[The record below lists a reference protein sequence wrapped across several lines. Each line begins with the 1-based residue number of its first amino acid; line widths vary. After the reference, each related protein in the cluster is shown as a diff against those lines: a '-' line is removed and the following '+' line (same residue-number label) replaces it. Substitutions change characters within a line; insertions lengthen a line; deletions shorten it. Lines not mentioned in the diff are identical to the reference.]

1 MNRAPKNKKPLN
13 TTLRMTA
20 RISLPLGF
28 AGVLVSMAA
37 TPALASSSLSVT
49 QGGSSV
55 AGQTVSS
62 SSGVTASGSDSAP
75 DATGLSAKRTLTLTV
90 TPPGG
95 SAANLAS
102 PKSVA
107 SNQAGSI
114 SGTFDPTCPSWS
126 SSPCTQAANGDY
138 VFRFSDGS
146 STQTSTVTLAIAPSA
161 VTGFS
166 GTASGTVATFSWTAN
181 SDNVPDFAGYDIS
194 GGGSDVH
201 VGVDACD
208 SGSCGVSI
216 DYGSGAQG
224 STDSFTI
231 RALRTKSP
239 GSSGTVA
246 SDPTATS
253 VSFPAPASS
262 SAGASGSGSGSS
274 TDGSTAGSSSGG
286 SGSTG
291 SGGAGGTGSD
301 AGSSGAGGSTGAT
314 SSGGHTHGTVI
325 NAKHPGASL
334 NTFLPSAR
342 AGAAPDLPSV
352 LTEIQPLPQGTY
364 KPTLAYPDQ
373 TLTSS
378 VQKPGQ
384 SAIGHVGTE
393 LVHVFD
399 MTALWRSLAIAAIVI
414 LVASHL
420 RAWVNHVDLGD

>member
-1 MNRAPKNKKPLN
+1 MNKARLKRAVRLS
-13 TTLRMTA
+13 A
-20 RISLPLGF
+20 RASLPLGI
-28 AGVLVSMAA
+28 AGIVVTVGAA
-37 TPALASSSLSVT
+37 PAFASSSLAVT

-62 SSGVTASGSDSAP
+62 SNGITASGSDSAP

-95 SAANLAS
+95 SAVNLAA

-114 SGTFDPTCPSWS
+114 SGTLDPTCPSWS

-138 VFRFSDGS
+138 VFKFSDGS
-146 STQTSTVTLAIAPSA
+146 ATQTSTVTLAVPPSP

-166 GTASGTVATFSWTAN
+166 GSASGTVATFAWNAN
-181 SDNVPDFAGYDIS
+181 SDNVPDFAGYDIA

-201 VGVDACD
+201 VGVDAC
-208 SGSCGVSI
+208 SGGSCGVSI

-224 STDSFTI
+224 NSYSFTI
-231 RALRTKSP
+231 RALRTKAPNSAT
-239 GSSGTVA
+239 TVA
-246 SDPTATS
+246 SDPASASVDFPPPAT
-253 VSFPAPASS
+253 ASS
-262 SAGASGSGSGSS
+262 GGSSGSGSGSS
-274 TDGSTAGSSSGG
+274 GSTSGGGTDGS
-286 SGSTG
+286 
-291 SGGAGGTGSD
+291 
-301 AGSSGAGGSTGAT
+301 GSSGTSGGGSAGGGT
-314 SSGGHTHGTVI
+314 SSGGGGTTGSTSSGGGSHGPVI
-325 NAKHPGASL
+325 SAKHPGVSL
-334 NTFLPSAR
+334 SKFLPSAR

-352 LTEIQPLPQGTY
+352 LTEIKPLPQGTY

-378 VQKPGQ
+378 VQKSDK

-393 LVHVFD
+393 VVKVLD
-399 MTALWRSLAIAAIVI
+399 MVALWRSLAIAAIVI

-420 RAWVNHVDLGD
+420 RAWVNGVDIGD